1 MLLVMVGIETN
12 PGPAN
17 GTHKAGIEAKYV
29 GCWFA
34 LIFLDLLALLRF
46 SAKTAE
52 VALKLMHDVETNPG
66 PNCSGV
72 GNF

>member
-1 MLLVMVGIETN
+1 MFRLLVSI
-12 PGPAN
+12 
-17 GTHKAGIEAKYV
+17 
-29 GCWFA
+29 
-34 LIFLDLLALLRF
+34 DLLALLRF